1 MNKLLLFIIIPAFFA
16 GCYSGGGTSSGSF
29 KERSFNEQIAALEKE
44 PVPEDYDSS
53 APAEGAFQSDVDR
66 ALDISAQ
73 AQRER
78 RGAAPLVESDYIFK
92 VMPDKGTY
100 SFDEY
105 NQVWTDDP
113 KPADY
118 KNTKRLWSKP
128 KAFKP
133 EEVVVEEY
141 SSEEEPGE
149 EYSYEE

>member
-1 MNKLLLFIIIPAFFA
+1 MKKLLLFIILPAFFA
-16 GCYSGGGTSSGSF
+16 GCYGGGTSAGNL
-29 KERSFNEQIAALEKE
+29 KGRTFNEQIAELERE
-44 PVPEDYDSS
+44 PVPEDYDSLDSS
-53 APAEGAFQSDVDR
+53 AGALQSDVDR
-66 ALDISAQ
+66 ALDVSAQ

-78 RGAAPLVESDYIFK
+78 RGVAPLVESDYIFR

-113 KPADY
+113 KLADY
-118 KNTKRLWSKP
+118 KNTKRLWTKP

-133 EEVVVEEY
+133 EEVA
-141 SSEEEPGE
+141 SDSGSEEEFVD